1 MEKKIT
7 SNKKSTNTT
16 QSTNIQ
22 SETQK
27 QKDETQKKK
36 AIAISLAKDTQMPSS
51 AKLISSTL
59 PPKTNLT
66 SKPAL
71 VKAKIS
77 TSVTPAVISLKPPE
91 RSLISMFHVRFFYLN

>member
-7 SNKKSTNTT
+7 ANKKSTNTT

-36 AIAISLAKDTQMPSS
+36 AIATSLTKDTQMPSS
-51 AKLISSTL
+51 AFKSISHSDVSQFKGSASTF
-59 PPKTNLT
+59 N
-66 SKPAL
+66 S
-71 VKAKIS
+71 
-77 TSVTPAVISLKPPE
+77 
-91 RSLISMFHVRFFYLN
+91 